1 MPTMIGIA
9 FAAVFVAVRWIN
21 FHTSQ
26 KQAVKPQAIDA
37 ELMNALNQGE
47 RHE

>member
-9 FAAVFVAVRWIN
+9 FAAVFVAARWIY
-21 FHTSQ
+21 FHTNK

-37 ELMNALNQGE
+37 EWMSALNQGE